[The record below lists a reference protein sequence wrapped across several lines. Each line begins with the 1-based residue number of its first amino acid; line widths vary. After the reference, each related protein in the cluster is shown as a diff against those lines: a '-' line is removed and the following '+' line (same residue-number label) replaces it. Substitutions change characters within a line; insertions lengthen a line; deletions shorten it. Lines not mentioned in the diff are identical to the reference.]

1 MTLQEILNSIQS
13 KKEEGRKF
21 LDAKDFEKAENVK
34 AEIVELEQQLQAEI
48 MFMQDDN
55 SRNLEAKAQMLSN
68 AQTINNGNQG
78 TVVNTFG
85 EQKPKEKDSTAN
97 DYLNAWAKVMMGQK
111 INGDEELIFD
121 KVNSEFKNATQTAA
135 THAVV
140 IPETVA
146 SDIWKEAEDLFPI
159 LRDVNMTYVPGDFTI
174 IKETNSGA
182 DAAWYD
188 EKTEVADGEFGL
200 GELNLTGCE
209 LAKAIPISWK
219 LRKMSIEKFI
229 PYITSLLAEKMGAAL
244 AKGVV
249 SGKGKPGA
257 GDTFKPEPKGI
268 ITAIEG
274 EAQKPQVVSYSES
287 DDLNYD
293 KIAQA
298 MGKIKSSYKTGAA
311 IYAKSTV
318 IWNKLALLKDSMGRP
333 LFIPDV
339 TSGGI
344 GRMFGLPVKE
354 EDSVPEDA
362 ILFGN
367 VARGYAANVNENMTI
382 YTEDHVKQR
391 YTDYMSYS
399 IVDGDVLSTK
409 AFALIKKAATV

>member
-1 MTLQEILNSIQS
+1 MNFEQYKELRNQLINEAEVLISNSQFEESEVKMKEVKELDNKWDSIKLANANLNALKDNVNITNIENKSVPLKETKTLENT
-13 KKEEGRKF
+13 KE
-21 LDAKDFEKAENVK
+21 
-34 AEIVELEQQLQAEI
+34 VEPVDQ
-48 MFMQDDN
+48 
-55 SRNLEAKAQMLSN
+55 KQMY
-68 AQTINNGNQG
+68 T
-78 TVVNTFG
+78 
-85 EQKPKEKDSTAN
+85 
-97 DYLNAWAKVMMGQK
+97 NAWAKVMMGQK
-111 INGDEELIFD
+111 ISGNEELIFD

-146 SDIWKEAEDLFPI
+146 ADIWKEAEDLFPI
-159 LRDVNMTYVPGDFTI
+159 LNDVKMTYVPGDFTI

-188 EKTEVADGEFGL
+188 EKTEVVDGEFGL

-274 EAQKPQVVSYSES
+274 EAQKPQVVSYSDS

-409 AFALIKKAATV
+409 AFALVKKAATV

>member
-1 MTLQEILNSIQS
+1 MNFEQYKELRNQLINEAEVLISNSQFEESEVKMKEVKELDNKWDSIKLANANLNALKDNVNITNIENKSVPLKETKTLENT
-13 KKEEGRKF
+13 KE
-21 LDAKDFEKAENVK
+21 
-34 AEIVELEQQLQAEI
+34 VEPVDQ
-48 MFMQDDN
+48 
-55 SRNLEAKAQMLSN
+55 KQMY
-68 AQTINNGNQG
+68 T
-78 TVVNTFG
+78 
-85 EQKPKEKDSTAN
+85 
-97 DYLNAWAKVMMGQK
+97 NAWAKVMMGQK
-111 INGDEELIFD
+111 ISGNEELIFD

-146 SDIWKEAEDLFPI
+146 ADIWKEAEDLFPI
-159 LRDVNMTYVPGDFTI
+159 LNDVKMTYVPGDFTI

-188 EKTEVADGEFGL
+188 EKTEVVDGEFGL

-274 EAQKPQVVSYSES
+274 EAQKPQVVSYSDS

-409 AFALIKKAATV
+409 AFALIKKSPTV